1 MITILFNFFF
11 GLIIPW
17 TIAILLCRRV
27 PYLFLTVAPFMSLVS
42 ITCNQIGMALGFWTL
57 YPQTDLLIINS
68 VNIDFGYNPAAGLIF
83 TYMIYFK
90 KWRRWMVYSGF
101 ILLLN
106 GLEIVALLLNK
117 VVYDNGWNIFF
128 TFLAYVIGLFV
139 LDFYYYC
146 LKKSIRPLAN

>member
-1 MITILFNFFF
+1 
-11 GLIIPW
+11 
-17 TIAILLCRRV
+17 
-27 PYLFLTVAPFMSLVS
+27 
-42 ITCNQIGMALGFWTL
+42 
-57 YPQTDLLIINS
+57 
-68 VNIDFGYNPAAGLIF
+68 
-83 TYMIYFK
+83 
-90 KWRRWMVYSGF
+90 MVYSGF